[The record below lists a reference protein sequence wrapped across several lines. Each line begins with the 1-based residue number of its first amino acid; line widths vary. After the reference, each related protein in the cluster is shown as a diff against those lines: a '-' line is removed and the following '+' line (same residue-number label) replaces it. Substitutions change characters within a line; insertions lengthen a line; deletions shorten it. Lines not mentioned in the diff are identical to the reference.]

1 MTKLTIHAD
10 CGNAPKKLLL
20 RDLNIAFARGDV
32 EAILDCLTEDVRWQI
47 IGEADLRSGKE
58 AVRATL
64 ESMKTVVT
72 NELVIHSIVTHGV
85 DGVVN
90 GVMNFEQGGSL
101 AFCDVYRFSS
111 AAGKKIKSM
120 MSYVV
125 DLKSGD

>member
-1 MTKLTIHAD
+1 MTKITIHAD
-10 CGNAPKKLLL
+10 CGDAPKKLLL

-47 IGEADLRSGKE
+47 VGEADLSGVE

-64 ESMKTVVT
+64 EAMKTVVT
-72 NELVIHSIVTHGV
+72 NELVIHSIVTQGV

-90 GVMNFEQGGSL
+90 GVMKTERGGSL

-111 AAGKKIKSM
+111 TEGNKINSM